1 MKLSAHAPHYRSR
14 ANEQTE
20 PQPAPAESPAES
32 KAVFGVQICKT
43 LRSPTGAEQMSEE
56 FWREQVNQMIDQNKD
71 LTRERDEARA
81 RVKVLEGLVT
91 ELTMDLE
98 NEIDARYGQDIHPAM
113 KRRYENDI
121 EVCRRARAALQEQS
135 K

>member
-1 MKLSAHAPHYRSR
+1 MLTDEEIRAIKFNTSRPQMRELCARLLSA
-14 ANEQTE
+14 
-20 PQPAPAESPAES
+20 
-32 KAVFGVQICKT
+32 
-43 LRSPTGAEQMSEE
+43 
-56 FWREQVNQMIDQNKD
+56 
-71 LTRERDEARA
+71 EAK
-81 RVKVLEGLVT
+81 VKVLEALLT